1 MWPFKKQEEEIEL
14 LDLNNETIKKTK
26 ATGKKVKFDPVEHK
40 YSIDGV
46 ELTSVTGFIKNFFE
60 PFDRDYWANWVANRD
75 GKITEEV
82 LQDWKE
88 RRDYGKEIHKLI
100 EDHINGKQLAEYPNE
115 VFEAIKLLQA
125 LPIVKINSEIIVHS
139 EDWMIA
145 GIIDAVIETPEG
157 IILLDWKT
165 TRNLRME
172 NSYRQA
178 KDPISHL
185 DDCNYNRYL
194 LQLNMYRTLFEHCYG
209 KKVIEM
215 GFVNLPI
222 EGAAKYFPV
231 QDLSNSIKSMIEY

>member
-1 MWPFKKQEEEIEL
+1 MWPFKKREAEEEIEIL
-14 LDLNNETIKKTK
+14 ELNNEKIKKIK
-26 ATGKKVKFDPVEHK
+26 AAGKKVKFDPVEHK

-46 ELTSVTGFIKNFFE
+46 ELTSVTGFIKKFFE
-60 PFDRDYWANWVANRD
+60 DFDRDRWARYVADRD
-75 GKITEEV
+75 GRMMEEV
-82 LQDWKE
+82 LKEWQE
-88 RRDYGKEIHKLI
+88 RRDYGKKIHKLI
-100 EDHINGKQLAEYPNE
+100 EDHINGEQLEEYPNE

-125 LPIVKINSEIIVHS
+125 IPNAKINSEIKVHS

-157 IILLDWKT
+157 IILIDWKT
-165 TRNLRME
+165 TRNLRMG

-185 DDCNYNRYL
+185 DDCNYNKFL
-194 LQLNMYRTLFEHCYG
+194 LQLNMYRALFEHCYG

-222 EGAAKYFPV
+222 EGPAK
-231 QDLSNSIKSMIEY
+231 